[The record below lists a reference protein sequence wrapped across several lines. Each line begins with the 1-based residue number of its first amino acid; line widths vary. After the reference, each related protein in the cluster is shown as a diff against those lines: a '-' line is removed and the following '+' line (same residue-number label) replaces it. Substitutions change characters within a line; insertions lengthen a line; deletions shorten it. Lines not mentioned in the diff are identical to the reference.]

1 MKFLDLLY
9 SRYANP
15 MELVGGMIRTKRLL
29 EFVQT
34 LIQTHNEDIREKTL
48 WEFYLHRVFDES
60 YQDFK
65 NSLPEEAYIPSEA
78 ELAETISRSADMLRD
93 FAPE

>member
-1 MKFLDLLY
+1 
-9 SRYANP
+9 
-15 MELVGGMIRTKRLL
+15 MELVGGMIRTKRFL
-29 EFVQT
+29 EFVQE

-65 NSLPEEAYIPSEA
+65 DSLPEEVHIPSDA
-78 ELAETISRSADMLRD
+78 ELAETISCSVDILNG
-93 FAPE
+93 FNPCQN

>member
-1 MKFLDLLY
+1 M
-9 SRYANP
+9 S
-15 MELVGGMIRTKRLL
+15 LVNGMIRTRRLL
-29 EFVQT
+29 EFVQK

-65 NSLPEEAYIPSEA
+65 DSLPEEVSIPSDA
-78 ELAETISRSADMLRD
+78 ELAETISQSADMLRD
-93 FAPE
+93 FVPE

>member
-1 MKFLDLLY
+1 
-9 SRYANP
+9 

-48 WEFYLHRVFDES
+48 WEFYLHRVFDAS

-65 NSLPEEAYIPSEA
+65 DSLPEEVYIPSDE
-78 ELAETISRSADMLRD
+78 EIAETISCSVNILNG
-93 FAPE
+93 FNPCQN

>member
-1 MKFLDLLY
+1 M
-9 SRYANP
+9 S
-15 MELVGGMIRTKRLL
+15 LVDGMIRTRRFL
-29 EFVQT
+29 EFVQE

-65 NSLPEEAYIPSEA
+65 DSLPEKVSVPSDA
-78 ELAETISRSADMLRD
+78 ELAETINCSADILNGFD
-93 FAPE
+93 PCQ